1 MKSNSPVS
9 TIITKVFSVYWH
21 LRFRCFFVIGSYTFY
36 SVESIVHE
44 LQRIECRVLSVKL
57 LLALLRLQS
66 FDNNNSILSRCLS
79 TNNCR
84 SPTPWKVTT
93 ISDQSFADGKWHRF
107 WMRVTLGEEHSAIQC
122 QVDGVLS
129 TNIKIN
135 GTSTSDDDDML
146 FLGGLPGTSHIPQL
160 NGNFTCFPEL
170 ANFSGCIADL
180 QIKLLSAPGH
190 VRRLNTSQAKQ
201 YGDVSVRC
209 TEAKNSIV
217 SFADKNSKILLAI
230 RDNIRVNTSYEFQ
243 IRTLQSQ
250 AFIGKITSQMVTA
263 LFFLEAGKMKVSA
276 RFKESNEQRGEF
288 FHMSSNGISLSDNN
302 WHKVSFHVA
311 METGANLLINDE
323 LKAQYSI
330 REKLETS
337 NLRDARGREA
347 QVMLR
352 FGRSARYYPSFIGCF
367 RGVYV
372 NKHLVNFSRHHSESK
387 GIFVGK
393 CANTFRDDWPG
404 FEEDNNRNTSHLT
417 STADIPVKGKTVKGL
432 AYKTTTTTPTASNTT
447 GNIFLATTPKTK
459 PHSSY
464 DGVYFVA
471 VALAVGLLVIVLATA
486 YITRTC
492 IKSRLQNCRKKPA
505 AEENADTEF
514 NNTGEISG
522 KERESFQLA
531 KCLRNTRIPGGD
543 QRSSINFNQHGSI
556 PNRMSNIYNADNNRY
571 QSPVKVWEE
580 RYLSHAPVKV
590 GNSNFLTVA
599 ATCYNDKHIHKT
611 STERSK
617 ENVSVDIDNIRSS
630 IIPSQDESISV
641 QKHGF
646 HAEPSKSTGD
656 CLGGGRKTTSN
667 ANLQSPKRLN
677 KICSGHDSLPKPKK
691 ASGLSWAYG
700 TRFIRH
706 ESSDT
711 DCSDVD
717 KVTSTRPRNQMIERG
732 SRVAAVKPWQLKFL
746 ESSEDEQENHRR
758 TASAY
763 HLHGKRRRLQTFTEE
778 TYKLYSLKE
787 EEREIE
793 LGLPRLFIANRP
805 RVYFKDTYSIR
816 AGNRSTSFNEAAL
829 PCEDTAG
836 IGVQVRSLDGYTS
849 SCPESIHCLSEKEDT
864 GMNTRRPKRLTTYY
878 F

>member
-1 MKSNSPVS
+1 M
-9 TIITKVFSVYWH
+9 
-21 LRFRCFFVIGSYTFY
+21 
-36 SVESIVHE
+36 ESIVHE
-44 LQRIECRVLSVKL
+44 LQRLHIFLLHRVPCFVGKIVTS
-57 LLALLRLQS
+57 LALLQS
-66 FDNNNSILSRCLS
+66 FDNNNSLLSRCLL

-107 WMRVTLGEEHSAIQC
+107 WMRVTLGVEHSVIQC
-122 QVDGVLS
+122 QVDGVSS
-129 TNIKIN
+129 TNITIN

-146 FLGGLPGTSHIPQL
+146 FLGGLPGTSHILQL

-180 QIKLLSAPGH
+180 QIKLLSASGH
-190 VRRLNTSQAKQ
+190 LRRLNSSQAKQ
-201 YGDVSVRC
+201 YGDASVSC
-209 TEAKNSIV
+209 TEARDSIV
-217 SFADKNSKILLAI
+217 SFADKTSKILLAI

-243 IRTLQSQ
+243 LRTLQSQ
-250 AFIGKITSQMVTA
+250 AFIGKLMSQMVTA
-263 LFFLEAGKMKVSA
+263 LFFLEAGKIKVSA
-276 RFKESNEQRGEF
+276 RLKESNEQRGEF

-302 WHKVSFHVA
+302 WQKVSFHVA
-311 METGANLLINDE
+311 METGVNLLINDE
-323 LKAQYSI
+323 LQAQYNI
-330 REKLETS
+330 REKLEMS
-337 NLRDARGREA
+337 NLRDTRGHEA
-347 QVMLR
+347 QVVLR
-352 FGRSARYYPSFIGCF
+352 FGRSARNYPSFIGCF
-367 RGVYV
+367 RDVYV
-372 NKHLVNFSRHHSESK
+372 NKHLVNFSLHHSSK

-393 CANTFRDDWPG
+393 CANSYRDDWPG

-432 AYKTTTTTPTASNTT
+432 SYKTTTTTPTASNTT
-447 GNIFLATTPKTK
+447 GNILPATNPKTK
-459 PHSSY
+459 PHLIY
-464 DGVYFVA
+464 DNVYFIA
-471 VALAVGLLVIVLATA
+471 VALAVGLLAIFLATA

-492 IKSRLQNCRKKPA
+492 IMSRLQNCRKKPA
-505 AEENADTEF
+505 AEENADAEF
-514 NNTGEISG
+514 NHTGGISG
-522 KERESFQLA
+522 KERESFQSA
-531 KCLRNTRIPGGD
+531 KCLRNTRTPGGD
-543 QRSSINFNQHGSI
+543 QRSSINFNQHESI
-556 PNRMSNIYNADNNRY
+556 PNGVSNIHNADNYRY
-571 QSPVKVWEE
+571 QIPVKVWEE

-590 GNSNFLTVA
+590 GNSNYLTVA
-599 ATCYNDKHIHKT
+599 ATCYNDTHIHKT

-617 ENVSVDIDNIRSS
+617 EIVSVDIDNIRSS
-630 IIPSQDESISV
+630 IIPSKDESISV

-646 HAEPSKSTGD
+646 HTEPFESTGD
-656 CLGGGRKTTSN
+656 CFGGGRKTASDV
-667 ANLQSPKRLN
+667 NLQSPKRLK
-677 KICSGHDSLPKPKK
+677 KIYSGHDSLPKPKK
-691 ASGLSWAYG
+691 VSGLSWAYG

-717 KVTSTRPRNQMIERG
+717 KVTRIRPRNQMIERG
-732 SRVAAVKPWQLKFL
+732 RVAAVKPWQLKFL

-758 TASAY
+758 TSSAN
-763 HLHGKRRRLQTFTEE
+763 HLNGKHRRLQTFTEE

-793 LGLPRLFIANRP
+793 LGPPRPFIANRP

-829 PCEDTAG
+829 PCEETAG

-849 SCPESIHCLSEKEDT
+849 SCPESIHCLSEKDDT